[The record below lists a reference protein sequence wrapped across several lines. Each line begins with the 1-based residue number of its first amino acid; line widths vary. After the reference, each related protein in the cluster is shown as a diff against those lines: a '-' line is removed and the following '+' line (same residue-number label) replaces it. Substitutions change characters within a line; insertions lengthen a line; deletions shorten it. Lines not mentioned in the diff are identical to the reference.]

1 MSINV
6 IKIRVGVFSWIE
18 KLAPVLDIALRIW
31 IARVFFMSGLTK
43 IQTWDSTLMLF
54 EYEYA
59 VPVIPFQV
67 AAYMATAGELIL
79 PALIAV
85 GLFTRFG
92 LVGLFILNLVAVIS
106 YPDISYAG
114 IQQHTMWG
122 LMMMVLF
129 VHGPKLFS
137 VDRWLDKRFGS

>member
-1 MSINV
+1 MSVNI
-6 IKIRVGVFSWIE
+6 IKTRIVLYSWIE

-43 IQTWDSTLMLF
+43 IQTWESTLMLF

-59 VPVIPFQV
+59 VPVIPFQL

-79 PALIAV
+79 PVLIAF

-122 LMMMVLF
+122 LMMVVLF